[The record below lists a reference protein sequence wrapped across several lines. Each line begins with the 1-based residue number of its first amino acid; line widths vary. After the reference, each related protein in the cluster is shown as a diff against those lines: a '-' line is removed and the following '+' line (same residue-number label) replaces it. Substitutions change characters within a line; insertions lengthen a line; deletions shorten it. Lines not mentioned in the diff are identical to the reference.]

1 LRKELVPRQ
10 LKPPLKLNIKT
21 KMPRDEHESLKLHKL
36 ETSTAEKSS
45 TMGTEGVAYS
55 LGDIE
60 DALTGTIY
68 FADEPAEPPFPFYKF
83 VFGTLLTLG
92 LCIGLLSWLTKGFSI
107 ENQKFYVVSGLVLGP
122 IFVLMFAVA
131 IYKKFIEKKQ

>member
-1 LRKELVPRQ
+1 MVHEPKKLQK
-10 LKPPLKLNIKT
+10 LKN
-21 KMPRDEHESLKLHKL
+21 
-36 ETSTAEKSS
+36 STAAKPS
-45 TMGTEGVAYS
+45 TKGTEGVAYS
-55 LGDIE
+55 LGNTE
-60 DALTGTIY
+60 DAPMGTIY